1 MFTACFPDYYDDYL
15 SEFMRIEPDLVVPFH
30 YDAKEDV
37 SHARGLVDLL
47 KNAGL
52 NATTMDVGESIDVQ
66 ETSAFR

>member
-1 MFTACFPDYYDDYL
+1 
-15 SEFMRIEPDLVVPFH
+15 MRIEPDLVVPFH